1 MTNKPL
7 IKPVATCFFFKNK
20 REKKWQLNIYLFFKL
35 NHSIR
40 CIFQSCP
47 LTSSQWHRCFWGAV
61 EPAGS
66 CPPPCPRRAG
76 GGRWCTGYLCSAG
89 VAAVGAQHPPRWPSW
104 CAQKTPSAPPATVT
118 NPPPQKKKSCA
129 AELLLRTS
137 NHFLASITR
146 KWKRTPSSVG
156 SLGLGRTADAL
167 CLFDDK
173 EPINR
178 IILFLYIVR
187 FYSAATLAHTQVA
200 EHETALKKK
209 RRQKTEVRV
218 SWETE
223 ICHLLLVKVFGHWGQ
238 QHWCACCIINDR

>member
-1 MTNKPL
+1 MYISVLLPHLFSMASMFLRSSRTCRELPSSLSEKSRWWPVMHRVPLLGGCSGCRSTTSATLAVLMCSENSISSPRHRHKPPL
-7 IKPVATCFFFKNK
+7 KTRNHAL
-20 REKKWQLNIYLFFKL
+20 LNFCCGLQI
-35 NHSIR
+35 
-40 CIFQSCP
+40 
-47 LTSSQWHRCFWGAV
+47 TSSPLV
-61 EPAGS
+61 
-66 CPPPCPRRAG
+66 
-76 GGRWCTGYLCSAG
+76 
-89 VAAVGAQHPPRWPSW
+89 
-104 CAQKTPSAPPATVT
+104 
-118 NPPPQKKKSCA
+118 
-129 AELLLRTS
+129 
-137 NHFLASITR
+137 R

-156 SLGLGRTADAL
+156 SLGLGRTADAF